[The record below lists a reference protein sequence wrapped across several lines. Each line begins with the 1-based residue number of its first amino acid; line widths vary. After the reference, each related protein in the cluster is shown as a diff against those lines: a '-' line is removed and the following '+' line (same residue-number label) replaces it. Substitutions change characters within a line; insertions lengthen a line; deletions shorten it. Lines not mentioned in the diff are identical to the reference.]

1 MRVGAAAESTPVAPH
16 PLYRTILPAVESE
29 ELCGSLPRVSS
40 AAGHAVH
47 ATDVQCL
54 VEFELGDRRAVF
66 QALAAAVARRGG
78 FANRQRRRP
87 SDRVTGQ
94 ACQCQAAATTSMAP
108 PGLHFQN
115 HLKRSPAA
123 IVLACRQHAVGTVD
137 NVIEGRTVKNKIR
150 SLFGRKRWD
159 RATDAVDRSRGS
171 SNHVAEADPII
182 NGDGDVHRILLI
194 EEPHCAIRRS
204 WLSWVA
210 HIPARHEPLSNSH
223 SKRVSALMRC
233 CCAAARSRKKKGLLV
248 A

>member
-1 MRVGAAAESTPVAPH
+1 M
-16 PLYRTILPAVESE
+16 
-29 ELCGSLPRVSS
+29 
-40 AAGHAVH
+40 
-47 ATDVQCL
+47 
-54 VEFELGDRRAVF
+54 
-66 QALAAAVARRGG
+66 ARRGG
-78 FANRQRRRP
+78 FANRQHRRP

-123 IVLACRQHAVGTVD
+123 IVLACRQHAVGMVD
-137 NVIEGRTVKNKIR
+137 NVIEGRTVENKIR
-150 SLFGRKRWD
+150 CLFGRKWWD

-194 EEPHCAIRRS
+194 EESHCAICRS

-223 SKRVSALMRC
+223 CKRISAVMRC
-233 CCAAARSRKKKGLLV
+233 CCAAARSSKKKGLLV